1 MSSPAAVLGNHVPVT
16 TCTELQGLCQPAFLH
31 GILQQKSAFPPTRKR
46 PEVTLSAPWPSWALH
61 HILFII
67 IRVCIPTQTWACRDP
82 TVLHAGAPADT
93 AGLQPACLLEAPL
106 TLSTR
111 EIKLA
116 AAFFFSLG
124 FFVVVVSPREL
135 LQTLPAQLGSLSLP
149 LAALPG
155 SFLPMYSL
163 LLYTRMLSLPPPPL
177 LFFFIST
184 FSFKINISLFP
195 SLSIQSRVWS
205 QTTAP
210 IPLSQS
216 PYLLLPSCL
225 LLGGGVPL
233 SPHCSNAHLWYDC
246 ASLCVRD

>member
-16 TCTELQGLCQPAFLH
+16 TCAELQGLCQPAFLS

-67 IRVCIPTQTWACRDP
+67 IGVCIPTQTWARRDP

-93 AGLQPACLLEAPL
+93 AGLQPACLLVAPL

-116 AAFFFSLG
+116 AAFSFFC
-124 FFVVVVSPREL
+124 FVSPREL

-155 SFLPMYSL
+155 SFFPTFSL
-163 LLYTRMLSLPPPPL
+163 LLCTRTLSSAPSLIIFLFPRFL
-177 LFFFIST
+177 LKLIFPF
-184 FSFKINISLFP
+184 FP
-195 SLSIQSRVWS
+195 SLSVKSGVWS

-210 IPLSQS
+210 IPLPRAQT
-216 PYLLLPSCL
+216 
-225 LLGGGVPL
+225 
-233 SPHCSNAHLWYDC
+233 
-246 ASLCVRD
+246 

>member
-116 AAFFFSLG
+116 AAFFF
-124 FFVVVVSPREL
+124 
-135 LQTLPAQLGSLSLP
+135 P
-149 LAALPG
+149 LV
-155 SFLPMYSL
+155 FL
-163 LLYTRMLSLPPPPL
+163 LLLFHHGSCFKPCQPNWVPFRCPSLHSLVPFSLCFRCCSTHGCFPYSPPPL
-177 LFFFIST
+177 LFF
-184 FSFKINISLFP
+184 LFP
-195 SLSIQSRVWS
+195 HFLLKLIFPFFHPSPLKAGFGAKQRLRSLCHRALIYCCPPACCWE
-205 QTTAP
+205 
-210 IPLSQS
+210 
-216 PYLLLPSCL
+216 
-225 LLGGGVPL
+225 GGVPL

-246 ASLCVRD
+246 ASLCVCG